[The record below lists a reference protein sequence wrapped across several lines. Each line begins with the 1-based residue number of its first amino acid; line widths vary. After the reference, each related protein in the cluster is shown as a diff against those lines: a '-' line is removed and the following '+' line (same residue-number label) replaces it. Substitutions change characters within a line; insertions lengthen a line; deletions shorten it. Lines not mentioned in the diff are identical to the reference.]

1 MKTSSCKQKG
11 RLQQQYVRDKIL
23 EYFPELK
30 PDDVI
35 STSMGNQGEDVTL
48 SPKARELLP
57 ISIEC
62 KSRKAFAIYKDY
74 KQASANAKEYEP
86 VLIVKQNRSD
96 PLAIIDL
103 DYLLD
108 LIKLTGYNNVQ

>member
-1 MKTSSCKQKG
+1 MLTSSAKGKG
-11 RLQQQYVRDKIL
+11 RKLQQFVRDKIL

-48 SPKARELLP
+48 SPRARELLP

-62 KSRKAFAIYKDY
+62 KNRKAFAIYKDY
-74 KQASANAKEYEP
+74 LQSEHNCKGFEP
-86 VLIVKQNRSD
+86 VLVIKQNRSE
-96 PLAIIDL
+96 PLAVIDL
-103 DYLLD
+103 EYLLD
-108 LIKLTGYNNVQ
+108 LIKLSIDKR